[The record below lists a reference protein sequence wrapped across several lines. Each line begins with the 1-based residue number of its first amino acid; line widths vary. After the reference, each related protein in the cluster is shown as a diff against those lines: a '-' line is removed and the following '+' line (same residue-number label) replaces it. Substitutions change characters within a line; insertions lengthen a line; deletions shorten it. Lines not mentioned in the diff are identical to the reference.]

1 VKLGDLVRYKRCS
14 HESLQHL
21 LGLMVATT
29 PVDWSFHSGL
39 YVIWNQDRN
48 RGPANTIMLEYM
60 DELEVVS
67 ESR

>member
-1 VKLGDLVRYKRCS
+1 MKVGDLVKYKRYP

-21 LGLMVATT
+21 LGLVEDTEGSD
-29 PVDWSFHSGL
+29 PHVRGIC
-39 YVIWNQDRN
+39 VVWNQDRN
-48 RGPANTIMLEYM
+48 RGPANTIMFEYI

>member
-1 VKLGDLVRYKRCS
+1 MKVGDLVKYKAYP

-21 LGLMVATT
+21 LGLILTTT

-48 RGPANTIMLEYM
+48 RGPANTIMFEYM